1 MANCKGRTLPLVYFC
16 ERDKLMTMFGSVLAP
31 LPFREVQC
39 VSVYTLAM
47 IGRCCRGLTAIY
59 KHDTSDLPTSDAQE
73 CC

>member
-1 MANCKGRTLPLVYFC
+1 
-16 ERDKLMTMFGSVLAP
+16 MTMFGSVLAP